1 MLRPAGLGDD
11 AEPVADTRFPSP
23 LIQPRNTQGVD
34 FPTEPQGRTLVVASV
49 APTDKAC
56 GIAEH
61 ARRLG
66 NRLKAD
72 FTLKGIPLFN
82 LSRFQSNLGRRER
95 RRACM
100 DIVKLV
106 RRSNSDLV
114 HIHHEFSFF
123 GAGRSESIR
132 NLARVLRATR
142 TPIVLTL
149 HTWPTWDS
157 PPDHLRRKP
166 TASVRGNDRSASSS
180 GWHKSGGQ
188 IRKKRQKRRKGAIF
202 SRLRSIL
209 CTRRFLRV
217 ISKSTAVVVHSRDTY
232 QRLITACPKMQ
243 EKTFVIPLPVDIEAR
258 SSNSP
263 VLVKHPD
270 EKWVVLPGFVSAY
283 KGHEFAVAALKH
295 LPSSY
300 RLVIAG
306 GVHPRD
312 RGGIGHWNKLL
323 AEIDALGLQSRV
335 LITGFLEDAKQQYE
349 ILSQADCFYLPYKEV
364 GQSGSAVLGDVL
376 AYMKPVVTSEATVMF
391 AYRSQVDTTYS
402 SLAVNQKNPELVA
415 QVIQQCVE
423 QDHVDIELIKSHQRV
438 ICDRCSL
445 EQTAKRY
452 QKAYFFAM
460 SRAAARFRCSW
471 LGRRT

>member
-11 AEPVADTRFPSP
+11 AEPVSDSRFPSP
-23 LIQPRNTQGVD
+23 LIQPRNTHGSD
-34 FPTEPQGRTLVVASV
+34 HLAEPLGRTLVVASV
-49 APTDKAC
+49 APAEKAC

-66 NRLKAD
+66 NSLMAD
-72 FTLKGIPLFN
+72 FTLEGIPLFN
-82 LSRFQSNLGRRER
+82 LGRFHCNLSRRER

-100 DIVKLV
+100 DIVKSV

-132 NLARVLRATR
+132 NLARVMRAIR

-157 PPDHLRRKP
+157 PPDQSRRKP
-166 TASVRGNDRSASSS
+166 TASERGNDRSASPP
-180 GWHKSGGQ
+180 GWRRSER
-188 IRKKRQKRRKGAIF
+188 IRKKRKKREKGAIF
-202 SRLRSIL
+202 ARLRGIL
-209 CTRRFLRV
+209 CMRRFLRV
-217 ISKSTAVVVHSRDTY
+217 ISKATVIVVHSKDTY
-232 QRLITACPKMQ
+232 QRLITACPRMQ
-243 EKTFVIPLPVDIEAR
+243 EKTFVIPLPVDIGTR
-258 SSNSP
+258 SNSAAA
-263 VLVKHPD
+263 LVKQPD

-312 RGGIGHWNKLL
+312 RGGIGHWNKVL
-323 AEIDALGLQSRV
+323 AEIDESGVQSRV

-349 ILSQADCFYLPYKEV
+349 ILSQADCFFLPYKEV

-376 AYMKPVVTSEATVMF
+376 AHMKPVVTSEATVMF
-391 AYRSQVDTTYS
+391 AYRSQADTMYS
-402 SLAVNQKNPELVA
+402 SLAVDQKNPKIVAQTIQRCVERDAADMELVRRH
-415 QVIQQCVE
+415 Q
-423 QDHVDIELIKSHQRV
+423 HVVCE
-438 ICDRCSL
+438 RCSL

-452 QKAYFFAM
+452 QKAYFYAM
-460 SRAAARFRCSW
+460 SRAVARFRYSW
-471 LGRRT
+471 WGRRN